1 MKIRLKKHKIN
12 ESVAGITDPTL
23 MQQAINIEN
32 QKIQAKAQLDNAQRQ
47 YEQKIQNLDKQML
60 QLLEKQKTLNNNS
73 GNSEES
79 TSNNS
84 NNKTN
89 GEE

>member
-1 MKIRLKKHKIN
+1 MKVRLKKHKIN

-32 QKIQAKAQLDNAQRQ
+32 QKIQAKSQLDNAQRQ

-73 GNSEES
+73 GNFEES
-79 TSNNS
+79 DSD

-89 GEE
+89 EEE

>member
-1 MKIRLKKHKIN
+1 MKVRLKKHKIN

-32 QKIQAKAQLDNAQRQ
+32 QKIQAKSQLDNAQRQ

-79 TSNNS
+79 DSD

>member
-1 MKIRLKKHKIN
+1 MKVRLKKHKIN

-32 QKIQAKAQLDNAQRQ
+32 QKIQAKSQLDNAQRQ

-79 TSNNS
+79 DSD

-89 GEE
+89 EEE

>member
-1 MKIRLKKHKIN
+1 MKIRLKKRKIN

-73 GNSEES
+73 GNSEDS

-84 NNKTN
+84 DNKTN